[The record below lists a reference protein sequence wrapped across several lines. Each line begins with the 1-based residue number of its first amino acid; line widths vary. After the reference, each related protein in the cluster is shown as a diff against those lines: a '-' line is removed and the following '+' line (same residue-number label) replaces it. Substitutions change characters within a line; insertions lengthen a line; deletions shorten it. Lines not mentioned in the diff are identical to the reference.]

1 MIDIKQILEKALPE
15 KIADQYTE
23 DFRACARLML
33 RGLLDPL
40 QVAKIRS
47 QLAERG
53 YHDHRF
59 LLVHGRGRHNVQ
71 HRRPITR

>member
-47 QLAERG
+47 QLAERIEDEAFVMG
-53 YHDHRF
+53 QTEKQG
-59 LLVHGRGRHNVQ
+59 V
-71 HRRPITR
+71 P